1 MALYLALLFF
11 LLSNLTHFSSHGKLL
26 PVVNDQGGNPG
37 QTQTYIVHVVNTNEA
52 ELLSDIDL
60 ESWYKSFLP
69 NNTLDSG
76 APRLVYSYRH
86 AISGFA
92 ARLTPTEVKAMEGKE
107 GFLYAHPDKL
117 YHLETTYTPEFL
129 GLSQPFGG
137 AWDGTMYGEGIIIG
151 IIDSGIFPNHP
162 SFSDNLMPPPPT
174 KWKGKCYYLSCNNKI
189 IGARAFRNG
198 TSPSPLDTAGHG
210 THVAGTA
217 AGNFVDDANVLGT
230 AKGKAAGMAPKAHLA
245 IYKVCFE
252 DGCWGTDTLKA
263 IDQAITDGVDIISMS
278 LGGAYKATFYFD
290 VIAKGLLAAF
300 KKGISNCASAGNSGP
315 EKNTLALS
323 APWVLTVGASSTDRR
338 ISAIVKLGNGMEL
351 QGETAFQPLS
361 YNSSEYLPIVF
372 PYKYSGDV
380 DALFCLNGT
389 LDHIDV
395 SAVQVSFV
403 DGIKIRDYV
412 IMSNSTPTAAIKFN
426 YAQYG
431 FMPSPAVASFS
442 SRGPSE
448 MSGDILKPD
457 VLAPGVN
464 ILAAWPSGVGPNPN
478 PFILKNFNYLSGT
491 SMAAPHV
498 SGVVAL
504 IKYKHKQWSPAAIQ
518 SAIITSAKELD
529 LDGNPI
535 KDEWNN
541 GTAGIYATG
550 AGQVN
555 PAGAMDPGL
564 IYDLTHDDYISYLCG
579 LGYNDTEVYWTV
591 GYFVQCS
598 RHKKTSPPQLNY
610 PSIAVSLSSNSRTQT
625 MQRTVTNV
633 GDANEVY
640 QARVQE
646 PPGVSMYLSTY
657 QLSFSRVQQVE
668 DFNVTIVR
676 RRGSGAAGPFGGTV
690 AWVSNKHVVT
700 SPVAV
705 TFT

>member
-11 LLSNLTHFSSHGKLL
+11 LLSNLTHFLSHGKLL

-37 QTQTYIVHVVNTNEA
+37 QTQTYIVHVVNTKEA

-60 ESWYKSFLP
+60 ERWYESFLP

-129 GLSQPFGG
+129 GLSKPFGG

-151 IIDSGIFPNHP
+151 ILDTGIFPNHP

-174 KWKGKCYYLSCNNKI
+174 KWK
-189 IGARAFRNG
+189 
-198 TSPSPLDTAGHG
+198 
-210 THVAGTA
+210 
-217 AGNFVDDANVLGT
+217 
-230 AKGKAAGMAPKAHLA
+230 
-245 IYKVCFE
+245 
-252 DGCWGTDTLKA
+252 
-263 IDQAITDGVDIISMS
+263 
-278 LGGAYKATFYFD
+278 
-290 VIAKGLLAAF
+290 
-300 KKGISNCASAGNSGP
+300 
-315 EKNTLALS
+315 
-323 APWVLTVGASSTDRR
+323 
-338 ISAIVKLGNGMEL
+338 
-351 QGETAFQPLS
+351 
-361 YNSSEYLPIVF
+361 
-372 PYKYSGDV
+372 
-380 DALFCLNGT
+380 
-389 LDHIDV
+389 
-395 SAVQVSFV
+395 AVHVSFV

-412 IMSNSTPTAAIKFN
+412 MMSNSTPTAAIKFN

-431 FMPSPAVASFS
+431 FRPSPAVASFS
-442 SRGPSE
+442 SRGPSK
-448 MSGDILKPD
+448 MNGDILKPD

-478 PFILKNFNYLSGT
+478 PFIFKNFNYLSGT

-498 SGVVAL
+498 SGIAAL

-535 KDEWNN
+535 KDEANN
-541 GTAGIYATG
+541 ETAGIYATG
-550 AGQVN
+550 AGQLN

-564 IYDLTHDDYISYLCG
+564 IYDLTHYDFISYLCG
-579 LGYNDTEVYWTV
+579 LGYNDSEVFWTV
-591 GYFVQCS
+591 GYFVPCS
-598 RHKKTSPPQLNY
+598 LHKKTSPSQLNY
-610 PSIAVSLSSNSRTQT
+610 PSIAVSLSSNSRTQIV
-625 MQRTVTNV
+625 QRTATNV
-633 GDANEVY
+633 GDAHEVY

-657 QLSFSRVQQVE
+657 QLSFSRVQQVK
-668 DFNVTIVR
+668 DFHVTLVMR
-676 RRGSGAAGPFGGTV
+676 RSPGKGLVSRGKLE
-690 AWVSNKHVVT
+690 WVSNKHVVT
-700 SPVAV
+700 SPVASLSLISPRV
-705 TFT
+705 RKPFSSLSLEPSPLTCSQKHLPGFVEKVVDLKAKGVGTITCVSVDDAFVIKAWKESLNVDTDNVLMLSDSNGCFTGALGVQLNPSDKPVELGVSHRYASIQPPRTKPC